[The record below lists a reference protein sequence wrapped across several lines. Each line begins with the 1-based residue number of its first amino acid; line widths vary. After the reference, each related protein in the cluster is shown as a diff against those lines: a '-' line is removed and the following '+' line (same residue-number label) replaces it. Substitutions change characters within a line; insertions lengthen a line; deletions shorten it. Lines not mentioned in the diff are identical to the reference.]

1 MVIVRLGEQT
11 WHQNGMHRPAT
22 DLKYPKKGARAM
34 EDEQKVD
41 EVEGY
46 FQIPTVQVD
55 RPLPLLVQPEIN
67 PQPLPPGH
75 TVTDPL

>member
-1 MVIVRLGEQT
+1 
-11 WHQNGMHRPAT
+11 
-22 DLKYPKKGARAM
+22 M